1 MELQGKVTVV
11 TGAAGGIG
19 KALAERFHAEG
30 ASVVLADREAAPLDA
45 TVAKLNATRP
55 NSAFAVAANLGTE
68 QANADLVRASIETF
82 GQIDL
87 FFANAGVGLG
97 SDLSTS
103 EQDWDTAFDI
113 NFNAHRWAAKYL
125 LPDWL
130 ARGEGYF
137 CSTASAAGLLSQIG
151 SAPYTVTKHAAVAFA
166 EWMSITYG
174 GRGKKRSIQLATK
187 CARGVH
193 HGAVWRTQRFGLT
206 LQRTLCPQWRARRVN
221 AVQFI

>member
-1 MELQGKVTVV
+1 MELRGKVTVV

-30 ASVVLADREAAPLDA
+30 ASVVLADRESAPLET
-45 TVAKLNATRP
+45 TVAKLNAARP

-68 QANADLVRASIETF
+68 QANAELVRASIEKF

-130 ARGEGYF
+130 ARG
-137 CSTASAAGLLSQIG
+137 S
-151 SAPYTVTKHAAVAFA
+151 
-166 EWMSITYG
+166 
-174 GRGKKRSIQLATK
+174 
-187 CARGVH
+187 
-193 HGAVWRTQRFGLT
+193 
-206 LQRTLCPQWRARRVN
+206 
-221 AVQFI
+221 

>member
-1 MELQGKVTVV
+1 MELRGKVTVV

-30 ASVVLADREAAPLDA
+30 ANVVLADRDSAPLDA
-45 TVAKLNATRP
+45 TVAKLNAERP

-68 QANADLVRASIETF
+68 QANADLVRASIEKF

-103 EQDWDTAFDI
+103 EQDWDIAFDI

-137 CSTASAAGLLSQIG
+137 
-151 SAPYTVTKHAAVAFA
+151 
-166 EWMSITYG
+166 
-174 GRGKKRSIQLATK
+174 
-187 CARGVH
+187 
-193 HGAVWRTQRFGLT
+193 
-206 LQRTLCPQWRARRVN
+206 
-221 AVQFI
+221 

>member
-30 ASVVLADREAAPLDA
+30 ANVVLADREAAALEA

-68 QANADLVRASIETF
+68 QANAELVRASIEKF

-113 NFNAHRWAAKYL
+113 NFNAHRWAAKHL

-137 CSTASAAGLLSQIG
+137 CSTASAAGLLSNWFCPVHRDETRGCCVCRMDVDYLRRPWNFGELPVPTRRKHQHVERRRQQQRRPFG
-151 SAPYTVTKHAAVAFA
+151 QRSACCWWRV
-166 EWMSITYG
+166 
-174 GRGKKRSIQLATK
+174 
-187 CARGVH
+187 
-193 HGAVWRTQRFGLT
+193 GA
-206 LQRTLCPQWRARRVN
+206 
-221 AVQFI
+221 